1 MRKIVLRQK
10 FEKEHLL
17 ELEYV
22 EREKLEPAKKW
33 INSDLVKVIL
43 GPRRAGKSVFA
54 FMLLRNSQ
62 FMYLNF
68 DDEALLRFSP
78 VDTDELIKELHS
90 VYGNVKTILFDEIQN
105 LPNWELFVNRLH
117 RLGYNLIITGSNAKL
132 LSKELS
138 TILTG
143 RHIPIE
149 IMPFNFKEFLKAK
162 KFKID
167 YESVAVPQKRGEL
180 LNLISNYLTYGG
192 FPEIVIKGFDPKE
205 YLSILFDSVLF
216 KDIVKRYKVRH
227 SGIISDLAS
236 YLVNNFSNYYTLRK
250 LQKALLFGSVSTVEK
265 YIDYLKEAYLIAQ
278 LKRFSY
284 KVKKRIKSPKKIY
297 VIDNGY
303 IYAKAIRYSPD
314 KGRLIENFVFTELL
328 KRGFK
333 ANTDLFYYKTRN
345 GREIDFVVKKD
356 LSITK
361 LIQVSYEIANINTL
375 DREIKS
381 LIEASDE
388 LKANNLVILTWDT
401 ERTIEKKGKTIQLI
415 PIWKWIS
422 LWPNA

>member
-1 MRKIVLRQK
+1 MIKEIVLKQK
-10 FEKEHLL
+10 FEKEHLS

-22 EREKLEPAKKW
+22 ER
-33 INSDLVKVIL
+33 
-43 GPRRAGKSVFA
+43 GKSVFA

-68 DDEALLRFSP
+68 DDEALLRLNP
-78 VDTDELIKELHS
+78 VDTDELMKELHS
-90 VYGNVKTILFDEIQN
+90 VYGNVKTIFFDEIQN

-167 YESVAVPQKRGEL
+167 YESVSVPQKRGEL
-180 LNLISNYLTYGG
+180 LNLINDYLIYGG
-192 FPEIVIKGFDPKE
+192 FPEIVVKGFDPKE
-205 YLSILFDSVLF
+205 YLSILFDSILF
-216 KDIVKRYKVRH
+216 KDVVKRYKVRH
-227 SGIISDLAS
+227 SGLISDLAS
-236 YLVNNFSNYYTLRK
+236 YLINNFSNYYTLRK
-250 LQKALLFGSVSTVEK
+250 LQKTLSFKSISTVEK
-265 YIDYLKEAYLIAQ
+265 YIDHLKEAYLIAQ

-284 KVKKRIKSPKKIY
+284 KAKKRIKSSKKIY

-303 IYAKAIRYSPD
+303 IYAKAIQYSPD
-314 KGRLIENFVFTELL
+314 KGRLIENLVFTELL

-333 ANTDLFYYKTRN
+333 ANANLFYYKTRN
-345 GREIDFVVKKD
+345 GREVDFITKKD
-356 LSITK
+356 LSIAK
-361 LIQVSYEIANINTL
+361 LIQVSYETANIDTL

-388 LKANNLVILTWDT
+388 LKAKDLAILTWDE
-401 ERTIEKKGKTIQLI
+401 ERIIEKKSKVIQLI
-415 PIWKWIS
+415 PIWKWIIS
-422 LWPNA
+422 LKKNAGILI

>member
-1 MRKIVLRQK
+1 MIKEIVLKQK
-10 FEKEHLL
+10 FEKEHLS

-68 DDEALLRFSP
+68 DDEALLRLNP
-78 VDTDELIKELHS
+78 VDTDELMKELHS
-90 VYGNVKTILFDEIQN
+90 VYGNVKTIFFDEIQN

-167 YESVAVPQKRGEL
+167 YESVSVPQKRGEL
-180 LNLISNYLTYGG
+180 LNLINDYLIYGG
-192 FPEIVIKGFDPKE
+192 FPEIVVKGFDPKE

-216 KDIVKRYKVRH
+216 KDVVKRYKVRH
-227 SGIISDLAS
+227 SGLISDLAS
-236 YLVNNFSNYYTLRK
+236 YLINNFSNYYTLRK
-250 LQKALLFGSVSTVEK
+250 LQKTLSFKSISTVEK
-265 YIDYLKEAYLIAQ
+265 YIDHLKEAYLIAQ

-284 KVKKRIKSPKKIY
+284 KAKKRIKSSKKIY

-303 IYAKAIRYSPD
+303 IYAKAIQYSPD
-314 KGRLIENFVFTELL
+314 KGRLIENLVFTELL

-333 ANTDLFYYKTRN
+333 ANANLFYYKTRN
-345 GREIDFVVKKD
+345 GREVDFITKKD
-356 LSITK
+356 LSIAK
-361 LIQVSYEIANINTL
+361 LIQVSYETANIDTL

-388 LKANNLVILTWDT
+388 LKAKDLAILTWDE
-401 ERTIEKKGKTIQLI
+401 ERIIEKKSKVIQLI
-415 PIWKWIS
+415 PIWKWI
-422 LWPNA
+422 